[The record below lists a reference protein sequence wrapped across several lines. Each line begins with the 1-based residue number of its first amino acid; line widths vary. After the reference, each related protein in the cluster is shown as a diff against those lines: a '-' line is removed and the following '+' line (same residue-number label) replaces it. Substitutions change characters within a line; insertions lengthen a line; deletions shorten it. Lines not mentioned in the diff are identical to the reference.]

1 MGSRKPVSGCLLW
14 LYKNNSLPWASYVSK
29 VVQVMDFHVSFLN
42 PNEKNIPSLIWCV
55 CVCVCVCV
63 TKKNSGN
70 DANAKWGVETDAA
83 DMTLLAVV
91 SPVIR
96 QFNRRGLVPITKV
109 ENDEIRNKIKLQFT
123 NWVVYDPKLC
133 ALITVPLL
141 YLLDHNILVL
151 QGARHKSC
159 LVQLCKNSL
168 SSIPVPKVSLE
179 SPQGWRHH
187 LWPYK
192 VADC

>member
-1 MGSRKPVSGCLLW
+1 
-14 LYKNNSLPWASYVSK
+14 
-29 VVQVMDFHVSFLN
+29 MDFHVSFLN

-123 NWVVYDPKLC
+123 N
-133 ALITVPLL
+133 
-141 YLLDHNILVL
+141 
-151 QGARHKSC
+151 
-159 LVQLCKNSL
+159 
-168 SSIPVPKVSLE
+168 
-179 SPQGWRHH
+179 
-187 LWPYK
+187 
-192 VADC
+192 